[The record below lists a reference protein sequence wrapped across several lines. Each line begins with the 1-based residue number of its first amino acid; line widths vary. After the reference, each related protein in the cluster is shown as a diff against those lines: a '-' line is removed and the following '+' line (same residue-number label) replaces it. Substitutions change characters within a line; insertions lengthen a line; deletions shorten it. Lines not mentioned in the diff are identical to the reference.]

1 MLRLTNFSNNRIV
14 IIALK
19 NVKVKAKMNAKVFLT
34 FTFLVLLGKY
44 AVVEDNLVEFAEHVC
59 KIRPIIF

>member
-1 MLRLTNFSNNRIV
+1 
-14 IIALK
+14 
-19 NVKVKAKMNAKVFLT
+19 MNAKVFLT